1 MCELHD
7 HHAHDLAPLEHDEYV
22 LDTPYV
28 REFVERIRAAI
39 DLAGTPADAIAAI
52 EPHFSGLISRTGWLP
67 QRYQADAP
75 ESGMGGG
82 IGQWLLYRSADRS
95 LCLFSLVVPPG
106 ARTPIHDHGAW
117 GLVGL
122 YRGNQDEELY
132 RPVDGG
138 LALARRR
145 PLEPGDWYSLVP
157 PDNDVHR
164 VTTTSAETS
173 VSVHLLANDTGCVL
187 RHVYDE
193 QTGATSPF
201 RSGYVNA
208 ACPEGAPA
216 GGNGVSVP

>member
-1 MCELHD
+1 VCDLHD
-7 HHAHDLAPLEHDEYV
+7 HDARDLAPLEDDEYV

-28 REFVERIRAAI
+28 REFVEGVRAAI
-39 DLAGTPADAIAAI
+39 DLAWTPAAAVAAI
-52 EPHFSGLISRTGWLP
+52 EPHFSGLISQTGWLP
-67 QRYQADAP
+67 ERYQADAP
-75 ESGMGGG
+75 VSGMGGG
-82 IGQWLLYRSADRS
+82 IGQWLLFRSADRS

-106 ARTPIHDHGAW
+106 SRTPIHDHGAW

-138 LALARRR
+138 LALTRRR
-145 PLEPGDWYSLVP
+145 PLEPGDWYALVP
-157 PDNDVHR
+157 PDTDVHR

-173 VSVHLLANDTGCVL
+173 VSIHLLANDTGCVL

-193 QTGATSPF
+193 QTGGRTPF

-208 ACPEGAPA
+208 VCPEGAST